1 MKRGSPAFQAGEYV
15 QWRKRLPWENWRAA
29 SSQLRM
35 WKSKSWPQE
44 QPLRMRGR
52 TAMSAA
58 TGRGTAT
65 DFCRIADLRS
75 HPARQIDQR
84 LALIFGRM
92 LLGVGIENRPLGFA
106 FFRQRDGV
114 VRLWA

>member
-1 MKRGSPAFQAGEYV
+1 MVPTAILQRDRENIHDRMVERFPAGLGVHLLRVVGAGTDDIM
-15 QWRKRLPWENWRAA
+15 
-29 SSQLRM
+29 RM
-35 WKSKSWPQE
+35 MAGVDHDALDPCE
-44 QPLRMRGR
+44 
-52 TAMSAA
+52 
-58 TGRGTAT
+58 
-65 DFCRIADLRS
+65 IANLRS
-75 HPARQIDQR
+75 HPAREIDQS